1 LLPSI
6 IQAIGLITVS
16 AGLGLIFVPAGITAL
31 GISFVLVGLSLE
43 RSK

>member
-6 IQAIGLITVS
+6 IQAVGLIIVS
-16 AGLGLIFVPAGITAL
+16 AGLGLIFVPAGIAAL

>member
-6 IQAIGLITVS
+6 IQAVGLIIIS
-16 AGLGLIFVPAGITAL
+16 AGLGSIFVPAGITAL

>member
-6 IQAIGLITVS
+6 IQAVGLIIIS
-16 AGLGLIFVPAGITAL
+16 SGLGLIFVPAGITAL